1 MTVPVYI
8 AEVAPPHLRGRLVTI
23 NTLFITGGQ
32 FFASVVDG
40 LFSYLAKDGWRYM
53 LGLSAVPAVI
63 QFLGFLFLPESPRWL
78 IQKGQTQRAR
88 RILSQMRGNQA
99 IDEEYDS
106 IKNNI
111 EEEEKEVGADKK
123 QGFFLYGNS
132 ARLLTIFKNDELVQN
147 LTSFIIFREMRVTAV
162 GHETSIFALEH
173 SSLDLLPAPW
183 GQAVPGGT
191 PLTFVGCDTGA
202 GAVRLHSWESA
213 VCTPACVGF
222 RVFPVKSAGR
232 SIESKD

>member
-40 LFSYLAKDGWRYM
+40 LFSYLVKDGWRYM

-63 QFLGFLFLPESPRWL
+63 QFFGFLFLPESPRWL

-111 EEEEKEVGADKK
+111 EEEEKKLEQVCCEC
-123 QGFFLYGNS
+123 
-132 ARLLTIFKNDELVQN
+132 LLASLSVIE
-147 LTSFIIFREMRVTAV
+147 EM
-162 GHETSIFALEH
+162 
-173 SSLDLLPAPW
+173 
-183 GQAVPGGT
+183 
-191 PLTFVGCDTGA
+191 
-202 GAVRLHSWESA
+202 
-213 VCTPACVGF
+213 
-222 RVFPVKSAGR
+222 K
-232 SIESKD
+232 